1 MASIYTVLNGKCDA
15 PLAKIVELSD
25 NYAIHG
31 QIYDKYSLAPDAMS
45 FLHVKATPDCEVV
58 CNNYRR
64 VPNTT
69 GNSGGNFSEKSVIRD
84 NINKDIE
91 YLITPCTTPV
101 AATGVQPIV
110 CVIKN
115 NDGTYTKKWVT
126 SNASTGNSD
135 YRYIGQDASYLYLLL
150 RHTNDTD
157 SVMKILKSDGT
168 YTLLGLSSTYRTEMR
183 NFLPEIVE
191 GCIYFTSV
199 VYSSGAFKIQ
209 KINTSDLTITTTKT
223 STAVPALGYGHFM
236 SVVPFRKGR
245 QIISYTIDGNKVN
258 RFIYDIDTDILTEST
273 NIFQLPVTPYL
284 APNGTDGDILG
295 TVPIFNGQ
303 KLIITHR
310 MDKYSTTAVK
320 DKQIMML
327 TINQDN
333 FDLSDCVVYKND
345 NPHRTHL
352 INADDNLMY
361 LVGLN
366 TIDVIGISSVG
377 TANALTKMISLP
389 SYDISLFG
397 VDLLNN
403 VMVQTT
409 DSCVY
414 LLNSKIPV
422 SVEVIFANISGGYKG
437 VNIDSTVTIKVKN
450 HIGASVAAKLQL
462 ELAGNAIFTSDGL
475 KSKTITTSGETTLP
489 ITYTGKGLVNL
500 GVNIV

>member
-45 FLHVKATPDCEVV
+45 FLHVKATSDCEIV

-91 YLITPCTTPV
+91 YLITPCTYPV

-110 CVIKN
+110 CVVKN

-126 SNASTGNSD
+126 SNVNQANCD
-135 YRYIGQDASYLYLLL
+135 YRYIGQDATSLYVLL
-150 RHTNDTD
+150 RVSNDTD
-157 SVMKILKSDGT
+157 YIMKILKSDGSPT
-168 YTLLGLSSTYRTEMR
+168 YTAISSAYRYEMR
-183 NFLPEIVE
+183 NFLPEIIE
-191 GCIYFTSV
+191 GYIYFTSINA
-199 VYSSGAFKIQ
+199 SPGTFKIQ
-209 KINTSDLTITTTKT
+209 KINTSNLTITTTKT
-223 STAVPALGYGHFM
+223 STAAPALGYGNFM
-236 SVVPFRKGR
+236 SVVPFRKDR
-245 QIISYTIDGNKVN
+245 KIISYTIDGSKVN
-258 RFIYDIDTDILTEST
+258 RFIYDIDADTLTET
-273 NIFQLPVTPYL
+273 VNVFQLPVTPYL
-284 APNGTDGDILG
+284 SPNGTDGDILD
-295 TVPIFNGQ
+295 TLSIFNGK
-303 KLIITHR
+303 KLIIIHR

-320 DKQIMML
+320 DKRVMML
-327 TINQDN
+327 TINQDD
-333 FDLSDCVVYKND
+333 FGLSDCVVYKND

-352 INADDNLMY
+352 INADDNLVY
-361 LVGLN
+361 LVGVN

-377 TANALTKMISLP
+377 TPNALTKMISLP

-414 LLNSKIPV
+414 ILNSKIPV
-422 SVEVIFANISGGYKG
+422 SVEVVFASVSGGYKG
-437 VNIDSTVTIKVKN
+437 VNIASTVTIKVKN
-450 HIGASVAAKLQL
+450 HKGASVAAKLKL
-462 ELAGNAIFTSDGL
+462 ELAGNVVFTSDGL